1 MQALIRIRQTVRTWL
16 KHPRARFVAGGVV
29 LFLVSC
35 AVLVLALSGALRK
48 GGKVD
53 AGGITVPS
61 STALRV
67 ARRLDGMPALVG
79 EEALVPFA
87 VMIENH
93 PDARPLS
100 GVAKASIVIEA
111 PVEGGIT
118 RLFALYDA
126 TTTVEQVGPVRSA
139 RPYYVDWAY
148 GWNAL
153 YVHVG
158 GSPDALTKINALG
171 DSFRDLNEFFAG
183 RSFWRSGARSA
194 PHNVYTS
201 SELMHEAWLQQGAS
215 SSQAR
220 IAWHFKDAASSTDR
234 GDGNRISVPYGGSY
248 SVIWTYDKERNVYAR
263 SLLGRP
269 QADQDGT
276 AYEADNVLV
285 MKTDQKILDG
295 IGRLE
300 VRTSGSGDA
309 IGYRDGNK
317 YILRWRRSPGE
328 PIRFEAAD
336 GSEFLFVR
344 GKTWIEVTT
353 DDRIFGG
360 I

>member
-16 KHPRARFVAGGVV
+16 KHPRARFVAGGVALFVVSCLV
-29 LFLVSC
+29 LFL
-35 AVLVLALSGALRK
+35 AVSGALRK
-48 GGKVD
+48 AGRVD

-61 STALRV
+61 STAAMV
-67 ARRLDGMPALVG
+67 ARRLDGMPVPVG

-87 VMIENH
+87 VMVENH

-100 GVAKASIVIEA
+100 GIAQASVVIEA

-139 RPYYVDWAY
+139 RPYFVDWAY

-158 GSPDALTKINALG
+158 GSPDALKKIQALG
-171 DSFRDLNEFFAG
+171 ESFHNLNEFFQG
-183 RSFWRSGARSA
+183 SSFWRSGSRSA

-201 SELMHEAWLQQGAS
+201 GGLMHEAWLQQGAS
-215 SSQAR
+215 SSRAR
-220 IAWHFKDAASSTDR
+220 VAWHFKDAASSTDR

-248 SVIWTYDKERNVYAR
+248 SVTWAYDQERNVYTR
-263 SLLGRP
+263 SVAGRI

-285 MKTDQKILDG
+285 IKTDQKVLDEV
-295 IGRLE
+295 GRLE
-300 VRTSGSGDA
+300 VRTTGSGDA

-317 YILRWRRSPGE
+317 YVLRWRRSPGE
-328 PIRFEAAD
+328 PMRFEAAD